1 VAATADQVAVVH
13 STADQADHR
22 HRGKATQA
30 VTEPQARAKP
40 VAVAAQAEPVAIRLI
55 TEQAAEQAASEFPLI
70 HHGDQQHHRE
80 KI

>member
-1 VAATADQVAVVH
+1 M
-13 STADQADHR
+13 DQADHR
-22 HRGKATQA
+22 HRGKEIQA
-30 VTEPQARAKP
+30 EPELQAREKLA
-40 VAVAAQAEPVAIRLI
+40 VVAAQAEREPIHLI